1 MLSKYWA
8 KKYDE
13 VIEPNT
19 VVTVL
24 FSMRTGKL
32 PKDVEPIKI
41 NGMIGVYLNI
51 LGVVVVADPSNAFS
65 LDQTPDPGEIHGVDR
80 LRRLS
85 DEGEH
90 GTGSDEDTD
99 VGEVF

>member
-1 MLSKYWA
+1 MMTK
-8 KKYDE
+8 
-13 VIEPNT
+13 VIKPNT
-19 VVTVL
+19 VLTVL

-32 PKDVEPIKI
+32 PKDIELIKI

-65 LDQTPDPGEIHGVDR
+65 LDQTPDPGEIHRVDR

-99 VGEVF
+99 MGEVF

>member
-1 MLSKYWA
+1 MMTK
-8 KKYDE
+8 
-13 VIEPNT
+13 VIKPNT

-24 FSMRTGKL
+24 FYMRTGKL
-32 PKDVEPIKI
+32 PKDIEPIKI

-51 LGVVVVADPSNAFS
+51 LGVVVVADPSNTFS
-65 LDQTPDPGEIHGVDR
+65 LDQTPDPGEIHGVDH
-80 LRRLS
+80 LCRLS

-99 VGEVF
+99 MGEVF

>member
-24 FSMRTGKL
+24 FTMRTRKL

-41 NGMIGVYLNI
+41 NSMIGVYLNI
-51 LGVVVVADPSNAFS
+51 LGVVVVVDPSNAFS

-80 LRRLS
+80 LQ
-85 DEGEH
+85 
-90 GTGSDEDTD
+90 
-99 VGEVF
+99 